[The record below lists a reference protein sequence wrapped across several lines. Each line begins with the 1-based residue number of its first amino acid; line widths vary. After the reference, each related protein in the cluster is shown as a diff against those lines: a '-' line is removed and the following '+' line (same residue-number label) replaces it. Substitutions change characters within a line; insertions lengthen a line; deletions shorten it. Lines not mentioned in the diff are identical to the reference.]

1 MVKQYD
7 IVIVG
12 TGIAGLSTLLY
23 LTETQDFKKGLISIA
38 IIAKGALDCTN
49 TNWAQG
55 GVAAVKSIED
65 NYENHIQDT
74 LVAGAFCNKIDIVKK
89 VVCAAPELM
98 EDLIKWGTRFDRN
111 KKNEIDLAIE
121 GGHSAS
127 RIWHYQ
133 DQTGFA
139 IEQALLTQLNTFSNI
154 DILEHTQV
162 TQIIQIEEDFFQIQL
177 YQLLDLKFQDIV
189 CCKLVLAT
197 GGIGMLYQK
206 TTNQILSTGDGI
218 YFAQKLGAVIQD
230 LSFIQFH
237 PTGLFQEGNVAFL
250 ISEALRGAGAVLRN
264 KFGMAFMSDFD
275 QRADLAP
282 RDIVSRAIL
291 EEMSRTKS
299 NHVYLDATQVDKK
312 FLQAHFPNIKK
323 QCFKICGIDIEQNW
337 IPVIPV
343 QHYSCGGV
351 LVNEF
356 GETTVPNLY
365 AIGEVAC
372 TGLHGANRL
381 ASNSLLEAIAFA
393 KFSTNGL
400 LEIKKHV
407 ININPLDKPKNY
419 KNINIKLVQE
429 TMSKYAGVIKT
440 NQQLFQGL
448 DILQKIKSDSSI
460 QNSLNIQ
467 SMQNEII
474 LNIAI
479 DLLNDAIAQKENK
492 GVHFNLDL
500 V

>member
-23 LTETQDFKKGLISIA
+23 LTESNEFKKGLISIA

-55 GVAAVKSIED
+55 GIAAVKSIDD
-65 NYENHIQDT
+65 NFESHIQDT
-74 LVAGAFCNKIDIVKK
+74 LVAGAFSNKVDIVKK
-89 VVCAAPELM
+89 VIYAAPELM
-98 EDLIKWGTRFDRN
+98 EDLIKWGTHFDRN
-111 KKNEIDLAIE
+111 KKNEIDLAKE

-127 RIWHYQ
+127 RIWHFQ

-139 IEQALLTQLNTFSNI
+139 IEQALLKELSALPNI
-154 DILEHTQV
+154 DIYENTQV
-162 TQIIQIEEDFFQIQL
+162 TQIIQIEEEFFQIQL
-177 YQLLDLKFQDIV
+177 YQLVDLKFQDIV

-197 GGIGMLYQK
+197 GGIGMLYPK

-218 YFAQKLGAVIQD
+218 YFAKKLGAVIQD

-264 KFGMAFMSDFD
+264 KFGVAFMSNYDE
-275 QRADLAP
+275 RADLSP

-291 EEMSRTKS
+291 EEMIKTES
-299 NHVYLDATQVDKK
+299 NHVYLDATQVPKTYLDT
-312 FLQAHFPNIKK
+312 HFPTIKK
-323 QCFKICGIDIEQNW
+323 QCFKICNVDIEQQW

-343 QHYSCGGV
+343 QHYSCGGI

-356 GETTVPNLY
+356 GESTVPNLY

-400 LEIKKHV
+400 LNIKKR
-407 ININPLDKPKNY
+407 IKNTTPLVTLSNF

-440 NQQLFQGL
+440 NQQMFKGL
-448 DILQKIKSDSSI
+448 DILLKIKSSASVENANYI
-460 QNSLNIQ
+460 QLF
-467 SMQNEII
+467 QNEII
-474 LNIAI
+474 LELAI